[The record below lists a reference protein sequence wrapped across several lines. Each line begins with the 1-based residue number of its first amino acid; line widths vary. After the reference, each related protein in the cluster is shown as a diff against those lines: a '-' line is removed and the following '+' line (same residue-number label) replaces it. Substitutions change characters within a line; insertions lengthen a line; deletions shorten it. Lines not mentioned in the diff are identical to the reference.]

1 MNAATKHGREA
12 EVLEA
17 AQELVAAFASNDTAR
32 YFDCFSEDASFVF
45 HTLAA
50 PLTSRA
56 AYETLWQQWQAD
68 GFAVLGC
75 ESSNGYVHVHGDAGV
90 FVHDVA
96 THVRVG
102 SEELRLK
109 ERETIV
115 FRLEGARWLAWHE
128 HLSEALS

>member
-1 MNAATKHGREA
+1 MNVAAHGRETQ
-12 EVLEA
+12 VLQA
-17 AQELVAAFASNDTAR
+17 AADLVSAFAGNDTAR

-45 HTLAA
+45 HTLPE
-50 PLTSRA
+50 PLNSRA
-56 AYETLWQQWQAD
+56 AYAALWQQWQAD

-75 ESSNGYVHVHGDAGV
+75 ESSNAWVNVQGDVAI
-90 FVHDVA
+90 FTHDVA

-115 FRLEGARWLAWHE
+115 FRFDGTRWLAWHE
-128 HLSEALS
+128 HLSEVPG

>member
-1 MNAATKHGREA
+1 MSAATQSREA
-12 EVLEA
+12 QVLEA
-17 AQELVAAFASNDTAR
+17 AADLVSAFASNDTAR

-45 HTLAA
+45 HTLAE
-50 PLTSRA
+50 PLGSRA
-56 AYETLWQQWQAD
+56 AYEALWQQWQAD
-68 GFAVLGC
+68 GFAVLSC
-75 ESSNGYVHVHGDAGV
+75 ESSNPLVNVQGDAAI

-115 FRLEGARWLAWHE
+115 FRLEGTRWLAWHE

>member
-1 MNAATKHGREA
+1 MNAATLSGEA
-12 EVLEA
+12 QVLKA
-17 AQELVAAFASNDTAR
+17 AADLVDAFKSNDTAR

-45 HTLAA
+45 HTLAK
-50 PLTSRA
+50 PLNSRA
-56 AYETLWQQWQAD
+56 AYEALWLQWQTD
-68 GFAVLGC
+68 GFAVLDC
-75 ESSNGYVHVHGDAGV
+75 ESSNGCVNVQGDVAI

-102 SEELRLK
+102 TEEMRLK

-128 HLSEALS
+128 HLSEVLN

>member
-1 MNAATKHGREA
+1 MNAASMNREA
-12 EVLEA
+12 QVLEA
-17 AQELVAAFASNDTAR
+17 AADLVSAFASNDTAR

-45 HTLAA
+45 HTLAE
-50 PLTSRA
+50 PLSSRA
-56 AYETLWQQWQAD
+56 AYEALWQQWQAD

-75 ESSNGYVHVHGDAGV
+75 ESSNALVNVQGDVAI

-102 SEELRLK
+102 TEELRLK

-115 FRLEGARWLAWHE
+115 FRFEGTRWLAWHE
-128 HLSEALS
+128 HLSEALG

>member
-1 MNAATKHGREA
+1 MNVATQSRET

-17 AQELVAAFASNDTAR
+17 ARNLVSAFASNDTAR
-32 YFDCFSEDASFVF
+32 YFDCFSENASFVF
-45 HTLAA
+45 HTLAE

-56 AYETLWQQWQAD
+56 AYEALWRQWQAD

-75 ESSNGYVHVHGDAGV
+75 ESSNAHVDVHGDVGI
-90 FVHDVA
+90 FIHDVA

-102 SEELRLK
+102 NEELRLK

-115 FRLEGARWLAWHE
+115 FRLEGERWLAWHE
-128 HLSEALS
+128 HLSEVLS